1 MSEGLK
7 CSINKLTVH
16 TTLSKLDIFCRYE
29 SACIIRTPSCQGHK
43 KIDLLWLSG
52 RVVYLR
58 GVGGGGGGGGG

>member
-29 SACIIRTPSCQGHK
+29 SACIIRTPSCQCHQ
-43 KIDLLWLSG
+43 KIGLQWLSG
-52 RVVYLR
+52 RVLDLE
-58 GVGGGGGGGGG
+58 GGGS